1 MRLGDIYTDRK
12 AIFDVYCEGDIAR
25 HDEMVREELYRLA
38 EEVDV
43 IAFAQVSMSK
53 VEFDADKVKVPVCM
67 IGTSGFERIYSMM
80 K

>member
-1 MRLGDIYTDRK
+1 MN
-12 AIFDVYCEGDIAR
+12 FPVVSAR